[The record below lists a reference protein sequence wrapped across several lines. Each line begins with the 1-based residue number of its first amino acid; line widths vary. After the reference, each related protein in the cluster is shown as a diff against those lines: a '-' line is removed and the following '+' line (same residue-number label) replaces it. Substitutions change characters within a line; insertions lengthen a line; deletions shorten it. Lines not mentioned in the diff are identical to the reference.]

1 MSPAQLICFIWF
13 WLSLFFCAPAL
24 SYPHCCSDLCAISRE
39 TKLCQFS
46 SVQSLSRVWLF
57 ETPWTAACQASL
69 PITNSWSLLK
79 LMSITLV
86 MPSNHLILC
95 QSLHFQSFPASRS
108 FWMNQFFASGGQ
120 SIGVSASAPSYI
132 YTAKESPNPQII
144 FFYHFSSQWF
154 SIHSRIVFKNLW
166 YSQIISFLISLP
178 FWTDLCSNWFCNFFH
193 FLFTHYFSLLI
204 IYLIL
209 IILKSVTQVL
219 FLWEFSLKI
228 IFIYFASRLINLC
241 LHRLFSTS
249 IDSLILV
256 QSLENYSY

>member
-1 MSPAQLICFIWF
+1 MSPVQLICFIWF

-24 SYPHCCSDLCAISRE
+24 PYPHCCSDLCAISRE

-46 SVQSLSRVWLF
+46 SVQSLSHVWLF

-69 PITNSWSLLK
+69 PITNSGVYSNSCLLHWWCHPTI
-79 LMSITLV
+79 S
-86 MPSNHLILC
+86 SC

-108 FWMNQFFASGGQ
+108 VWMNQFFASDGQ

-166 YSQIISFLISLP
+166 YSQIISFLTSLP
-178 FWTDLCSNWFCNFFH
+178 F
-193 FLFTHYFSLLI
+193 
-204 IYLIL
+204 
-209 IILKSVTQVL
+209 
-219 FLWEFSLKI
+219 
-228 IFIYFASRLINLC
+228 
-241 LHRLFSTS
+241 
-249 IDSLILV
+249 
-256 QSLENYSY
+256 